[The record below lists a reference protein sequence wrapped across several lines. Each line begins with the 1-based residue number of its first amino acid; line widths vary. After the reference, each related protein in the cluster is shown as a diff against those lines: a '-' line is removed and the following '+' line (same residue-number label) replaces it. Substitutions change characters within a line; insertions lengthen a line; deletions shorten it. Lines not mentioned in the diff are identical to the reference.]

1 MKKVFPIVFA
11 FVFLLSCNKDD
22 EITREVGNQPPV
34 IELDSETGIY
44 ITKIGKEVTINPNYS
59 NVDFAVYSW
68 KCNGRIISEEP
79 SLVYTFDQPDS
90 YYVIIRVDTPDG
102 SSEEEIRIDVSELA
116 PPKISLV
123 LPSSGL
129 KIRAGREYKLS
140 PDVQNAENA
149 TFLWTINGEE
159 VSTEKDIVFTR
170 QEMGDYKCRLYAEN
184 EDGSDTKEFVISV
197 VDQLPIEVTFVAPS
211 FYTEQLVK
219 YVELG
224 KTLYLRPYVN
234 AGAESYSCSWSLNN
248 EPIDGANSLL
258 YTFTPEAEGDYT
270 LTVTVSCEDAVPA
283 AQRLTRNIA
292 VTGSDKVSVDIPV
305 KCLPAGTGKKR
316 PYAAGNSLV
325 SDKVYEFIPA
335 PGQFVNETSK
345 AGYSGESTHEAA
357 ILYAENRLAKNLYVS
372 LGAWGGYIVVGFD
385 HSIENKGGYDF
396 SIMGNQFDTSN
407 EPGIVFV
414 MQDVNGNRE
423 PDDEWYELKG
433 SEYGKEET
441 IQFYAVTYYR
451 PAAKGFDTQWTD
463 NQGKTGCVDYLGTY
477 HPQPFYYPEWIE
489 EDSYTLYGPRLASRT
504 VYAGPGNWQN
514 LPFDWG
520 YVDNVGSDM
529 VDKDNPSANAVKNYF
544 RISDAVNPDGSA
556 ANLSHIDFIKVQ
568 TGVNAKAGWLG
579 ENSTEVFGFTDENNK

>member
-1 MKKVFPIVFA
+1 MKKVFSIVFV

-44 ITKIGKEVTINPNYS
+44 VTKIGKEVEITPTYS

-123 LPSSGL
+123 LPSNGL
-129 KIRAGREYKLS
+129 KIRAGKEYKLS

-149 TFLWTINGEE
+149 TFLWTIDGEE
-159 VSTEKDIVFTR
+159 VSTDKDIIFTR
-170 QEMGDYKCRLYAEN
+170 QKTGDYKCRLYAEN
-184 EDGSDTKEFVISV
+184 EDGSDTKEFIISV

-211 FYTEQLVK
+211 FYTDKLVK

-224 KTLYLRPYVN
+224 KTLYLRPYVD
-234 AGAESYSCSWSLNN
+234 AGAESYSCSWSLNH
-248 EPIDGANSLL
+248 ELIDGANSLL
-258 YTFTPEAEGDYT
+258 YAFTPEAEGDYT
-270 LTVTVSCEDAVPA
+270 LTITVSCEDAVS
-283 AQRLTRNIA
+283 AQLLTRNIV

-305 KCLPAGTGKKR
+305 KCLPAGSSKKR
-316 PYAAGNSLV
+316 SYTAGNSLV
-325 SDKVYEFIPA
+325 SNKVYEFIPA

-345 AGYSGESTHEAA
+345 AGYSGEATHDAA
-357 ILYAENRLAKNLYVS
+357 VLYAENRLAKNAYVS

-396 SIMGNQFDTSN
+396 SIMGNQFDSSN

-414 MQDVNGNRE
+414 MQDVNGNE
-423 PDDEWYELKG
+423 LPDDEWYELKG
-433 SEYGKEET
+433 SEYGKAET
-441 IQFYAVTYYR
+441 VQFYAVTYYR
-451 PAAKGFDTQWTD
+451 PAAKAFDTQWTD
-463 NQGKTGCVDYLGTY
+463 NTGETGCVDYLGTY
-477 HPQPFYYPEWIE
+477 HPQPFYYPAWIE
-489 EDSYTLYGPRLASRT
+489 ADSYTLYGPRLASRT

-544 RISDAVNPDGSA
+544 KISDAVNLDGSA